1 MGTNLRIDSPWEQA
15 EPRRRAYLQGQTDA
29 LLAKGLIL
37 ITKII
42 YLFGYRPRAY
52 SLRFLYG
59 WGRPLKTTIPSV
71 KLGKKL
77 SLILIL
83 YRSTQDK
90 LSNLGE
96 SYSNSLNPSL
106 NVGEFYR
113 KEFPSL
119 IPRERP
125 MPLLELSSYYTSP
138 PMH

>member
-1 MGTNLRIDSPWEQA
+1 MGTNLRIDSPWEQT
-15 EPRRRAYLQGQTDA
+15 E
-29 LLAKGLIL
+29 
-37 ITKII
+37 
-42 YLFGYRPRAY
+42 
-52 SLRFLYG
+52 
-59 WGRPLKTTIPSV
+59 PLKTTIPSV

-77 SLILIL
+77 SLVLVL
-83 YRSTQDK
+83 YRSAQDE

-106 NVGEFYR
+106 KVGEFYR

-119 IPRERP
+119 IPRGRP